1 MKKMLFGV
9 CVVAV
14 AASATFPV
22 LAGSAE
28 PDGTDFMV
36 TAGAGESFTNSTAI
50 GNYAR
55 LVKRGV
61 GEVVLTAATTA
72 FAGEVLVEEGTLAIT
87 DLKAVGASTPVTVED
102 GATFWIRTPHTGAQ
116 SAPLFNT
123 HKITISGHGVDG
135 GGALRYT
142 QTSGSGLA
150 DNMFGHIVLAADATI
165 NAGSRWG
172 MDVESYR
179 LDLNGHT
186 LTHKGGYTILYN
198 TITAGTILH
207 STGTLTFQ
215 GTANFPD
222 GTNTTFVITNSSTLA
237 FWAQRADHPIQAA
250 VRLNTGRTIRTDSGA
265 ANTISGPLHVAKH
278 GSPTNGPTDAIID
291 LSTQYNNTALHLN
304 GPLTSDKGL
313 GYNYHCRLILN
324 GGGTLWL
331 NGPVDFEGNVY
342 PRCGWLCMT
351 SAVSRVFRNGVSLKN
366 SRVWLADGTFSSG
379 FLRVPNGGSAS
390 GLFRQTGGTLSNG
403 SDAPRIGESDKSYG
417 WYVLEGGTANLGSL
431 ILMGE
436 HVGSYGVIR
445 QKGGLMKSYR
455 TDAGGTLYIGQKGE
469 GLFIQTGGT
478 NYSYVVTGGQDLRT
492 IMNVT
497 NGTSEATIS
506 GTGTVFRAEGFSMGW
521 NLSLCTNILNISDGA
536 LFMANRFKRHEGVMP
551 GSLSCVNADGG
562 IMAPTFGWGWGAAN
576 AGTANFFP
584 RSPDHFVLWD
594 KGLVFD
600 TSYTY
605 IAQGSLA
612 ISQPSFWFEAPT
624 GKGFDSISLPT
635 DSAYV
640 PANYYGVARV
650 VFEDAT
656 GWGASAYAEYDYDTK
671 RHTKIVITSRGCD
684 YSDDAKVYLEGP
696 DRKTRYACAFTLSD
710 NAGHGGPLIKR
721 GPTDLYL
728 YATNTYTGGTIV
740 EQGVL
745 RAQSSWVLP
754 SNSSVRV
761 ESGATL
767 YLNNFNATLAS
778 FAGPG
783 ALTGG
788 NVTVTNAVRA
798 SCADL
803 FAGKHATFEKNL
815 TFAPGA
821 TFTITDPENLEAYA
835 HGASVAA
842 FTAQTIS
849 GTPTLAFEGTPAGTA
864 KWMLFKKNAT
874 TYNFGA
880 VIGTAIFLK

>member
-1 MKKMLFGV
+1 MKKIAFV
-9 CVVAV
+9 ACVAV
-14 AASATFPV
+14 AMSAIFSAF
-22 LAGSAE
+22 AGSAE
-28 PDGTDFMV
+28 PNGTDFVV
-36 TAGAGESFTNSTAI
+36 TAVAGESFTNSTAI

-55 LVKRGV
+55 LLKMGD

-72 FAGEVLVEEGTLAIT
+72 FTGEVLVKEGTLAIT
-87 DLKAVGASTPVTVED
+87 DLGAVGAKTPITVAD
-102 GATFWIRTPHTGAQ
+102 GATFWLRTPHAGAQ
-116 SAPLFNT
+116 SAPLFKD
-123 HKITISGHGVDG
+123 HKITISGHGVNG
-135 GGALRYT
+135 IGALGYT
-142 QTSGSGLA
+142 QASGNGMA

-165 NAGSRWG
+165 GQSSRYG
-172 MDVESYR
+172 MDVENYI

-198 TITAGTILH
+198 TITAGTLMH
-207 STGTLTFQ
+207 TTGTLTFQ

-222 GTNTTFVITNSSTLA
+222 GTNTTVVITNSGTLA

-250 VRLNTGRTIRTDSGA
+250 VRLNTGRTILLNSGA

-278 GSPTNGPTDAIID
+278 GSPTNGPTDAVID
-291 LSTQYNNTALHLN
+291 LSTQYNNTALYLN

-313 GYNYHCRLILN
+313 SYNYHCRLIMK

-351 SAVSRVFRNGVSLKN
+351 STASRVFRNGFSLNYGK
-366 SRVWLADGTFSSG
+366 VWLADGTLSTG
-379 FLRVPNGGSAS
+379 FLRVPNGGNTM
-390 GLFRQTGGTLSNG
+390 GLFRQTGGSYSNG
-403 SDAPRIGESDKSYG
+403 SDAPRIGESANGPG
-417 WYVLEGGTANLGSL
+417 WYVLERGTANFGGTV
-431 ILMGE
+431 LMGDNA
-436 HVGSYGVIR
+436 GSYGVIR
-445 QKGGLMKSYR
+445 QTGGFMKASR
-455 TDAGGTLYIGQKGE
+455 TDAGGTLYIGQKGN

-478 NYSYVVTGGQDLRT
+478 NYSYVVTSGQDSRT

-497 NGTSEATIS
+497 NGVSEATIS

-536 LFMANRFKRHEGVMP
+536 IFLSNRFRRNEGVKD
-551 GSLSCVNADGG
+551 GSFSCVNADGG

-576 AGTANFFP
+576 PGTDLFYK

-600 TSYTY
+600 TSHMTLSGKVG
-605 IAQGSLA
+605 Q
-612 ISQPSFWFEAPT
+612 SQPSFWLEAPT

-635 DSAYV
+635 DSTYI
-640 PANYYGVARV
+640 PSNYYGVARV

-656 GWGASAYAEYDYDTK
+656 GWGASAYAEFDYDTK

-684 YSDDAKVYLEGP
+684 YSDNAKVYLESYN
-696 DRKTRYACAFTLSD
+696 RNARHECAFTLSD

-721 GPTDLYL
+721 GDQDLYL

-754 SNSSVRV
+754 SNSAVRV

-767 YLNNFNATLAS
+767 YLNGFNATLAS
-778 FAGPG
+778 FAGAG
-783 ALTGG
+783 SLTGG
-788 NVTVTNAVRA
+788 SVTVTNAVRA
-798 SCADL
+798 TCAEL
-803 FAGKHATFEKNL
+803 FAGKHATFANAL

-821 TFTITDPENLEAYA
+821 TFTITDPENLAAYA
-835 HGASVAA
+835 HSASATA
-842 FTAQTIS
+842 FTAS
-849 GTPTLAFEGTPAGTA
+849 AVNGTPKLAFEGEPPAGV
-864 KWMLFKKNAT
+864 KWTLFKKNNT

-880 VIGTAIFLK
+880 VIGTMLLLK

>member
-1 MKKMLFGV
+1 MKKLIV
-9 CVVAV
+9 CSAMMATV
-14 AASATFPV
+14 AAF
-22 LAGSAE
+22 AGSAE
-28 PDGTDFMV
+28 PDGTDFVV
-36 TAGAGESFTNSTAI
+36 TASAGESFTNNAAI

-55 LVKRGV
+55 LVKRGA

-87 DLKAVGASTPVTVED
+87 DLKAVGASSPVTVED
-102 GATFWIRTPHTGAQ
+102 GGTFWLKTPHAGAQ

-142 QTSGSGLA
+142 QTSGGGMA

-165 NAGSRWG
+165 NAANRWG

-198 TITAGTILH
+198 TITAGTIMH

-222 GTNTTFVITNSSTLA
+222 GTNTTFVITNASTLA
-237 FWAQRADHPIQAA
+237 FWGQRADRPIQAA
-250 VRLNTGRTIRTDSGA
+250 VRLNTGRTIRIDSGA

-291 LSTQYNNTALHLN
+291 VSTQYNNTALHLN
-304 GPLTSDKGL
+304 GPLTSDRGL
-313 GYNYHCRLILN
+313 SYNYHCRLVMN

-351 SAVSRVFRNGVSLKN
+351 SAATRVFRNGVSIKN
-366 SRVWLADGTFSSG
+366 SKVWLADGTFRSG
-379 FLRVPNGGSAS
+379 FLRVPNGGNAL

-403 SDAPRIGESDKSYG
+403 NDAPRIGESRNGPG
-417 WYVLEGGTANLGSL
+417 WYVLEGGAAYFSNTVLVAENA
-431 ILMGE
+431 
-436 HVGSYGVIR
+436 GSYGMLR
-445 QKGGLMKSYR
+445 QKGG
-455 TDAGGTLYIGQKGE
+455 
-469 GLFIQTGGT
+469 

-521 NLSLCTNILNISDGA
+521 SLSLCTNILNISDGA
-536 LFMANRFKRHEGVMP
+536 LFMANRFRRNEGVRA

-576 AGTANFFP
+576 PGTANFFP

-600 TSYTY
+600 TSYTSY
-605 IAQGSLA
+605 ASGSLA
-612 ISQPSFWFEAPT
+612 QSMPSFWFEAPT

-640 PANYYGVARV
+640 PANYYGPARV
-650 VFEDAT
+650 VFESST

-671 RHTKIVITSRGCD
+671 KHTKIVITSRGCD
-684 YSDDAKVYLEGP
+684 YSDNAKVYLEGP

-728 YATNTYTGGTIV
+728 YATNTYAGGTIV
-740 EQGVL
+740 EQGQL
-745 RAQSSWVLP
+745 IFSSPWTVP
-754 SNSSVRV
+754 SNSAIRV
-761 ESGATL
+761 EAGAKA
-767 YLNNFNATLAS
+767 NFNGNAATIAS

-783 ALTGG
+783 QTANG
-788 NVTVTNAVRA
+788 NVTVTDSVKA

-803 FAGKHATFEKNL
+803 FANRHAAFGNAL
-815 TFAPGA
+815 TFAEGA
-821 TFTITDPENLEAYA
+821 VFEITDPENLETYKN
-835 HGASVAA
+835 HGSVTA
-842 FTAQTIS
+842 FTAQTVN
-849 GTPTLAFEGTPAGTA
+849 GTPTLRIPDAYTGST
-864 KWMLFKKNAT
+864 KWALFKSGAGS
-874 TYNFGA
+874 YNFGP
-880 VIGTAIFLK
+880 VIGTLLLLK

>member
-1 MKKMLFGV
+1 MKKHIL
-9 CVVAV
+9 CLTILAAV
-14 AASATFPV
+14 AAF
-22 LAGSAE
+22 AGSAE
-28 PDGTDFMV
+28 PDGTDFVV
-36 TAGAGESFTNSTAI
+36 TAAAGESFTNSAAI

-55 LVKRGV
+55 LVKRGA

-72 FAGEVLVEEGTLAIT
+72 FAGEVLVAGGTLAIT
-87 DLKAVGASTPVTVED
+87 DLKAVGASSPVTVED

-142 QTSGSGLA
+142 QTSGGGMA

-165 NAGSRWG
+165 NAASRWG

-198 TITAGTILH
+198 TITAGTIMH

-222 GTNTTFVITNSSTLA
+222 GTNTTFVITNASTLA
-237 FWAQRADHPIQAA
+237 FWGQRADRPIQAA
-250 VRLNTGRTIRTDSGA
+250 VRLNTGRTILVNSGA

-278 GSPTNGPTDAIID
+278 GSPTNGPTDAFID
-291 LSTQYNNTALHLN
+291 VSTQYNNTALHLN
-304 GPLTSDKGL
+304 GPLTSDYGL
-313 GYNYHCRLILN
+313 GYNYHCRLIMN

-351 SAVSRVFRNGVSLKN
+351 SAATRVFRNGVSIKN
-366 SRVWLADGTFSSG
+366 SKVWLADGAFRSG
-379 FLRVPNGGSAS
+379 FLRVPNGGNAL
-390 GLFRQTGGTLSNG
+390 GLFRQTGGALSNG
-403 SDAPRIGESDKSYG
+403 NDAPRIGESDKSYG

-436 HVGSYGVIR
+436 NPGSYGVIR

-455 TDAGGTLYIGQKGE
+455 SDAGGTLYIGQKGE

-478 NYSYVVTGGQDLRT
+478 NDSHVVQGGQDLRT

-506 GTGTVFRAEGFSMGW
+506 GTGTAFRAEGFSMGW
-521 NLSLCTNILNISDGA
+521 SLSLCTNILNVSDGA
-536 LFMANRFKRHEGVMP
+536 LFLANRFRRHEGVRA
-551 GSLSCVNADGG
+551 GSFSCVNADGG

-576 AGTANFFP
+576 PGTANFFP

-600 TSYTY
+600 TSYTSY
-605 IAQGSLA
+605 ASGSLA
-612 ISQPSFWFEAPT
+612 QSMPSFWFEAPT
-624 GKGFDSISLPT
+624 GKGFDSISLPP

-650 VFEDAT
+650 VFESST

-671 RHTKIVITSRGCD
+671 KHTKIVITSRGCD
-684 YSDDAKVYLEGP
+684 YGDDTKVYLESP
-696 DRKTRYACAFTLSD
+696 NRQARYACAFTLSD

-728 YATNTYTGGTIV
+728 YATNTYAGGTIV
-740 EQGVL
+740 EQGQL
-745 RAQSSWVLP
+745 IFSSPWTVP
-754 SNSSVRV
+754 PNSAIRV
-761 ESGATL
+761 EAGAKA
-767 YLNNFNATLAS
+767 NFNGNAATIAS

-783 ALTGG
+783 QTANG
-788 NVTVTNAVRA
+788 NVTVTDSVKA

-803 FAGKHATFEKNL
+803 FANRHATFGNAL

-821 TFTITDPENLEAYA
+821 VFEITDPENLETYA
-835 HGASVAA
+835 KRGSVTA
-842 FTAQTIS
+842 FTAQTVN
-849 GTPTLAFEGTPAGTA
+849 GTPTLRIPDAYTGST
-864 KWMLFKKNAT
+864 KWTLFKSGT
-874 TYNFGA
+874 GSYNFGP
-880 VIGTAIFLK
+880 VIGTMLLLK

>member
-1 MKKMLFGV
+1 MKKIVYCGAMMASL
-9 CVVAV
+9 
-14 AASATFPV
+14 AAF
-22 LAGSAE
+22 AGSAGAE
-28 PDGTDFMV
+28 GTDWVV
-36 TAGAGESFTNSTAI
+36 TAAAGESYTNNTAV

-55 LVKRGV
+55 LVKRGA

-72 FAGEVLVEEGTLAIT
+72 FAGEVLVEAGTLAIT
-87 DLKAVGASTPVTVED
+87 DLKAVGASSPVTVED

-142 QTSGSGLA
+142 QTSGSGMA

-165 NAGSRWG
+165 NAANRWG
-172 MDVESYR
+172 MDVEGYR

-198 TITAGTILH
+198 TITAGTLMH

-215 GTANFPD
+215 STANFPD
-222 GTNTTFVITNSSTLA
+222 GTNTTVVITNSGTLA
-237 FWAQRADHPIQAA
+237 FWAQRANRPINAA
-250 VRLNTGRTIRTDSGA
+250 VRLYTGRTIRTDSGTD
-265 ANTISGPLHVAKH
+265 NTISGPLHVAKH
-278 GSPTNGPTDAIID
+278 GSSTSGPTDAYID
-291 LSTQYNNTALHLN
+291 VSTQYNNTALRIN
-304 GPLTSDKGL
+304 GPLTSDRGL
-313 GYNYHCRLILN
+313 GYNYQCRLVVS

-342 PRCGWLCMT
+342 PRCSSFCMT
-351 SAVSRVFRNGVSLKN
+351 SGATRVFRNGFSLKN

-379 FLRVPNGGSAS
+379 FLRVPNGGDAS

-403 SDAPRIGESDKSYG
+403 NDAPRIGESNNSLG
-417 WYVLEGGTANLGSL
+417 WYVLESGTANLGSL

-436 HVGSYGVIR
+436 HAGSYGVIR

-478 NYSYVVTGGQDLRT
+478 NYSYAVKGGQDLRT

-497 NGTSEATIS
+497 NGVSEATIS
-506 GTGTVFRAEGFSMGW
+506 GTGTLFRAEGFSMGW

-536 LFMANRFKRHEGVMP
+536 MFMANRFRRHEGVRA

-576 AGTANFFP
+576 PGTANFFP
-584 RSPDHFVLWD
+584 RNPDHFVLWD

-600 TSYTY
+600 TSHTD
-605 IAQGSLA
+605 IAQGSFGS
-612 ISQPSFWFEAPT
+612 SQPSFWFEAPT

-650 VFEDAT
+650 VFESST

-671 RHTKIVITSRGCD
+671 KHTKIVITSRGCD
-684 YSDDAKVYLEGP
+684 YGDDTKVYLESP
-696 DRKTRYACAFTLSD
+696 NRRARYACAFTLSD
-710 NAGHGGPLIKR
+710 NASHAGPLIKR
-721 GPTDLYL
+721 GAQDLYL
-728 YATNTYTGGTIV
+728 YATNTYAGGTIV
-740 EQGVL
+740 EQGRL
-745 RAQSSWVLP
+745 IFSSPWTVP
-754 SNSSVRV
+754 SNSAIRV
-761 ESGATL
+761 AAGAKVD
-767 YLNNFNATLAS
+767 FNGNAATIAS

-783 ALTGG
+783 QTANG
-788 NVTVTNAVRA
+788 NVTVTVAVKA
-798 SCADL
+798 SCADI
-803 FAGKHATFEKNL
+803 FANKHATFGGSL

-821 TFTITDPENLEAYA
+821 TFTITDPENLDDYKN
-835 HGASVAA
+835 HSSVTA
-842 FTAQTIS
+842 FTATS
-849 GTPTLAFEGTPAGTA
+849 VNGTPILRIADGYTGSTKWSVFKSGEGS
-864 KWMLFKKNAT
+864 
-874 TYNFGA
+874 YSFGPI
-880 VIGTAIFLK
+880 IGTMLLLK

>member
-1 MKKMLFGV
+1 MKNILMAVGMLTAS
-9 CVVAV
+9 VAV
-14 AASATFPV
+14 YAADAYIDT
-22 LAGSAE
+22 
-28 PDGTDFMV
+28 DGTQVVVLDVPLGMSMTNDTALAATV
-36 TAGAGESFTNSTAI
+36 TKV
-50 GNYAR
+50 
-55 LVKRGV
+55 VKRGL
-61 GEVVLTAATTA
+61 GEATLTAASTA
-72 FAGEVLVEEGTLAIT
+72 FAGEVLVEAGTLVIT
-87 DLKAVGASTPVTVED
+87 DLKAVGPSAPITVED
-102 GATFWIRTPHTGAQ
+102 GGTFWIKTPHAGAQ

-142 QTSGSGLA
+142 QTSGSGMA

-165 NAGSRWG
+165 NAANRWG

-198 TITAGTILH
+198 TITAGTIMH

-222 GTNTTFVITNSSTLA
+222 GTNTTFVITNASTLA
-237 FWAQRADHPIQAA
+237 FWGQRADRPIQAA
-250 VRLNTGRTIRTDSGA
+250 IRLNTGRTIRIDSGA

-304 GPLTSDKGL
+304 GPLTSDRGL
-313 GYNYHCRLILN
+313 GYNYHCRLIMN

-351 SAVSRVFRNGVSLKN
+351 SAATRVFRNGVSIKN
-366 SRVWLADGTFSSG
+366 SKVWLADGTFRSG
-379 FLRVPNGGSAS
+379 FLRVPNGGDAL
-390 GLFRQTGGTLSNG
+390 GLFRQTGGHLSNG
-403 SDAPRIGESDKSYG
+403 NDAPRIGESRNGPG
-417 WYVLEGGTANLGSL
+417 WYVLEGGAAYFSNTVLVAEN
-431 ILMGE
+431 
-436 HVGSYGVIR
+436 VGSYGMLR
-445 QKGGLMKSYR
+445 QKGGLMRSCR
-455 TDAGGTLYIGQKGE
+455 TDAGGTLYIGQKGD
-469 GLFIQTGGT
+469 GVFIQTGGT
-478 NYSYVVTGGQDLRT
+478 NDSHVVQGGQDLRT

-497 NGTSEATIS
+497 NGVSEATIS

-521 NLSLCTNILNISDGA
+521 SLSLCTNILNISDGA
-536 LFMANRFKRHEGVMP
+536 LFMANRFRRNEGVRA

-576 AGTANFFP
+576 PGTASFFP
-584 RSPDHFVLWD
+584 RNPDHFVLWD

-612 ISQPSFWFEAPT
+612 QSMPSFWFEAPT

-640 PANYYGVARV
+640 PANYYGPARV
-650 VFEDAT
+650 VFESPT

-671 RHTKIVITSRGCD
+671 KHVKIVITSRGCD
-684 YSDDAKVYLEGP
+684 YGDDTKVYLESP
-696 DRKTRYACAFTLSD
+696 NRQSRYECAFTLSD

-721 GPTDLYL
+721 GSPDLYL

-740 EQGVL
+740 EQGQL
-745 RAQSSWVLP
+745 IFSSPWTVP
-754 SNSSVRV
+754 PNSAIRV
-761 ESGATL
+761 AAGAKA
-767 YLNNFNATLAS
+767 NFNGNAATIAS

-783 ALTGG
+783 QTANG
-788 NVTVTNAVRA
+788 NVTVTDSVKA

-803 FAGKHATFEKNL
+803 FANRHVTFGNAL

-821 TFTITDPENLEAYA
+821 VFEITDPENLETYA
-835 HGASVAA
+835 KRGSVTA
-842 FTAQTIS
+842 FTAQTVN
-849 GTPTLAFEGTPAGTA
+849 GTPALRIPDAYTGST
-864 KWMLFKKNAT
+864 KWTLFQSGAGS
-874 TYNFGA
+874 YNFGP
-880 VIGTAIFLK
+880 VIGTMLLLK

>member
-1 MKKMLFGV
+1 MKKIPFWGMMMASL
-9 CVVAV
+9 
-14 AASATFPV
+14 AAF
-22 LAGSAE
+22 AGSAGAE
-28 PDGTDFMV
+28 GTDWVV
-36 TAGAGESFTNSTAI
+36 TADAGESYTNSTAV
-50 GNYAR
+50 GNYSR
-55 LVKRGV
+55 LVKRGA
-61 GEVVLTAATTA
+61 GEVVLTTATTA

-87 DLKAVGASTPVTVED
+87 DLKAVGASSPVTVED
-102 GATFWIRTPHTGAQ
+102 GATFWIRTPHAGAQ

-142 QTSGSGLA
+142 QTSGSGMA

-165 NAGSRWG
+165 NAANRWG

-198 TITAGTILH
+198 TITAGTLMH

-215 GTANFPD
+215 STANFPD
-222 GTNTTFVITNSSTLA
+222 GTNTTVV
-237 FWAQRADHPIQAA
+237 PIQAA

-265 ANTISGPLHVAKH
+265 DNTISGPLHVAKH
-278 GSPTNGPTDAIID
+278 GSPTNGPTDAYID
-291 LSTQYNNTALHLN
+291 VSTQYNNTALRLN
-304 GPLTSDKGL
+304 GPLTSDRGL
-313 GYNYHCRLILN
+313 GYNYHCRLIVN

-342 PRCGWLCMT
+342 PRCGWFCMT
-351 SAVSRVFRNGVSLKN
+351 SAVSRVFRNGVSIKN
-366 SRVWLADGTFSSG
+366 SKVWLADGAFSSG
-379 FLRVPNGGSAS
+379 FLRVPNGGNAL

-436 HVGSYGVIR
+436 NPGSYGVIR

-455 TDAGGTLYIGQKGE
+455 SDAGGTLYIGQKGE

-521 NLSLCTNILNISDGA
+521 SLSLCTNILNISDGA
-536 LFMANRFKRHEGVMP
+536 LFMANRFRRNEGVRA

-576 AGTANFFP
+576 PGTASFFP

-605 IAQGSLA
+605 IAQGSPA
-612 ISQPSFWFEAPT
+612 QSMPSFWFEAPT

-650 VFEDAT
+650 VFEDTT

-671 RHTKIVITSRGCD
+671 KHTKIVITSRGCD
-684 YSDDAKVYLEGP
+684 YSDNAKVYLEGP

-710 NAGHGGPLIKR
+710 NTGHGGPLIKR
-721 GPTDLYL
+721 GPSDLYL

-740 EQGVL
+740 EQGQL
-745 RAQSSWVLP
+745 IFSSPWTVP
-754 SNSSVRV
+754 SNSAIRV
-761 ESGATL
+761 EAGAKA
-767 YLNNFNATLAS
+767 NFNGKAATIAS

-783 ALTGG
+783 QTANG
-788 NVTVTNAVRA
+788 NVTVTDSVKA

-803 FAGKHATFEKNL
+803 FANRHAAFGNAL
-815 TFAPGA
+815 TFAEGA
-821 TFTITDPENLEAYA
+821 VFEITDPENLETYKN
-835 HGASVAA
+835 HGSVTA
-842 FTAQTIS
+842 FTAQTVN
-849 GTPTLAFEGTPAGTA
+849 GTPTLRIPDAYTGST
-864 KWMLFKKNAT
+864 KWALFKSGAGS
-874 TYNFGA
+874 YNFGP
-880 VIGTAIFLK
+880 VIGTLLLLK